1 MFHCL
6 NACYQVKTSDVG
18 WKLSCGGSLIN
29 ERWVV
34 TAGHCLFEKPPK
46 LHLFRPTEIK
56 VYMGVHNLTQRNRDR
71 NIQMSRAKYVI
82 AHPDFHH
89 ALLDNDIGLIELET
103 PVKLNGTISLH
114 HLFAFRYRLIICLAC
129 SVNKPSVHSTAADT

>member
-1 MFHCL
+1 MFVL
-6 NACYQVKTSDVG
+6 FQVKTSDVG

-46 LHLFRPTEIK
+46 LRLFRPTEIK
-56 VYMGVHNLTQRNRDR
+56 IYMGVHNLTQRNRDR

-89 ALLDNDIGLIELET
+89 ALLDNDIGLFELET
-103 PVKLNGTISLH
+103 PAKLNGTN
-114 HLFAFRYRLIICLAC
+114 LFMVVFIFLKPFRSPLTYDFYTVYIFLE
-129 SVNKPSVHSTAADT
+129 